1 MIRKV
6 LIAISVILMSM
17 TGLIIFTGCVPLIPE
32 IENEKNNDLTE
43 SAENNGLETAVLGG
57 GCFWCIEAVFQQ
69 VKGVS
74 SVESGYAGGDV
85 ENPTYEQVCSG
96 NTGHAEVVRVSF
108 DPDEISYRKLLEVF
122 FYVHDPTTLNRQG
135 NDVGTQYRSIILY
148 TSPEQEKIAKELIGE
163 LEEQKFFAD
172 PIVTQLEP
180 LKVFYKAEDY
190 HQSYYQNNTAQ
201 PYCQLVISPKVEKF
215 QDKFADILK

>member
-1 MIRKV
+1 MRKTIV
-6 LIAISVILMSM
+6 VISFILIFTAGIF
-17 TGLIIFTGCVPLIPE
+17 IFTGCIPMKSE
-32 IENEKNNDLTE
+32 LKSENNNLTDKT
-43 SAENNGLETAVLGG
+43 SNNGLETAVLGG

-69 VKGVS
+69 LKGVS
-74 SVESGYAGGDV
+74 SVESGYAGGDA
-85 ENPTYEQVCSG
+85 EDPTYDQVCSG
-96 NTGHAEVVRVSF
+96 NTGHAEVVRVLF
-108 DPDEISYRKLLEVF
+108 DPGEISYRKLLEVF

-148 TSPEQEKIAKELIGE
+148 TSPEQEKTAKELINE
-163 LEEQKFFAD
+163 LEEQKFYSA

-190 HQSYYQNNTAQ
+190 HQSYYENNAAQ

>member
-1 MIRKV
+1 MKKTTV
-6 LIAISVILMSM
+6 AISLILIF
-17 TGLIIFTGCVPLIPE
+17 TVGLFVFTGCIPMEPE
-32 IENEKNNDLTE
+32 IR
-43 SAENNGLETAVLGG
+43 SENNNNLIDKAGNDGLETAVLGG

-74 SVESGYAGGDV
+74 RVESGYAGGDV
-85 ENPTYEQVCSG
+85 EDPTYEQVCSG
-96 NTGHAEVVRVSF
+96 NTGHAEVVRVLF
-108 DPDEISYRKLLEVF
+108 DPGEISYRKLLEIF

-148 TSPEQEKIAKELIGE
+148 TGPEQEKTARELINE
-163 LEEQKFFAD
+163 LEEQKFFTD
-172 PIVTQLEP
+172 PVVTQLEP

-190 HQSYYQNNTAQ
+190 HQSYYENNEAQ

-215 QDKFADILK
+215 QDKFADVLK

>member
-1 MIRKV
+1 MIGK
-6 LIAISVILMSM
+6 LLTAIVILIF
-17 TGLIIFTGCVPLIPE
+17 TAGLLIFTGCVPMRAD

-43 SAENNGLETAVLGG
+43 SVENNGSETAVLGG

-69 VKGVS
+69 VKGVA

-96 NTGHAEVVRVSF
+96 KTGHAEVVRVSF

-135 NDVGTQYRSIILY
+135 NDIGTQYRSIILY
-148 TSPEQEKIAKELIGE
+148 TSPEQEKIAKELIDK

-180 LKVFYKAEDY
+180 LKVFYRAEDY
-190 HQSYYQNNTAQ
+190 HQSYYENNTAQ
-201 PYCQLVISPKVEKF
+201 PYCQLVIFPKVEKF